1 MAGLPAGD
9 GACILWT
16 SIVILHLRKPST
28 VRSAKH
34 AFDLLSARWP
44 VSDGKAYIA
53 ALEAWEGVDDRHV
66 SDESAR
72 ELFLLALKEDPLL
85 GRYGTEGGPKPD

>member
-1 MAGLPAGD
+1 MAAGD
-9 GACILWT
+9 GACVLWK
-16 SIVILHLRKPST
+16 SVVILRLRKPTT
-28 VRSAKH
+28 VRSAKQ

-53 ALEAWEGVDDRHV
+53 ALEACEGAEDGHA

-72 ELFLLALKEDPLL
+72 ELFLLALKEAAIPYSTDI
-85 GRYGTEGGPKPD
+85 E